1 MFRNDALARLLASF
15 FLYYIALPRYTALSF
30 RTLRLSSHFP
40 SPSFLFSLR
49 FFIVF
54 ILVVPFLFFSLAL
67 DILIARLPRY
77 FRESQIYGPAPQ
89 WIALTT
95 YSYTYIG
102 MYDRVPARNS
112 TRERETRTKERESMK
127 KFKERMKEREREI
140 GGKVMET

>member
-1 MFRNDALARLLASF
+1 MSVQKRCFRVRPLASF
-15 FLYYIALPRYTALSF
+15 ILYYAARSSL

-112 TRERETRTKERESMK
+112 TRERETRIKGRELMK
-127 KFKERMKEREREI
+127 KFKERMKERE
-140 GGKVMET
+140 GDGKVMET